1 MNLRSGRI
9 FFKALFTRTLKVI
22 VFVSRTFE
30 VFNIM
35 SEQRHGNSLDPSL
48 NGKINGYFYGTYE

>member
-1 MNLRSGRI
+1 MNLQSGRI
-9 FFKALFTRTLKVI
+9 FLKALFTRTLKVI
-22 VFVSRTFE
+22 VFVSGKLE

-35 SEQRHGNSLDPSL
+35 CEQRHGNSLDPFL